1 MAFTISVRLILHGQ
15 NTSLEWNEWLNSQ
28 KLWFCQFRT
37 VQSNLNS
44 DTSHEDR
51 HIQMDIKGQWGFRG
65 KKVRNFTNKTIKSI
79 TQQMLGK
86 KKTTKNKSI
95 WHEKINQK
103 RKAWKG
109 KWVLY
114 KLCQLSANLLYFSEN
129 APVLVFSLVPDIFLA
144 YKCYH
149 ELLLVA
155 MAVQRKDPLVR
166 KQGSWAAGLPC
177 WGVAKQGFSFI
188 QCFFHCIFVLAQLT
202 TKGKKNTITQPCRVK
217 NKREYRNKR
226 NIRISFLWAF
236 SNSPYNCFSFFL
248 I

>member
-1 MAFTISVRLILHGQ
+1 M
-15 NTSLEWNEWLNSQ
+15 N
-28 KLWFCQFRT
+28 
-37 VQSNLNS
+37 
-44 DTSHEDR
+44 
-51 HIQMDIKGQWGFRG
+51 
-65 KKVRNFTNKTIKSI
+65 
-79 TQQMLGK
+79 
-86 KKTTKNKSI
+86 
-95 WHEKINQK
+95 EKINQK
-103 RKAWKG
+103 REAWRR
-109 KWVLY
+109 VNEFY
-114 KLCQLSANLLYFSEN
+114 KSCQIYANLFHFSDN

-217 NKREYRNKR
+217 TKESTETRETSEYHFQRPFETFP
-226 NIRISFLWAF
+226 IVVLAF
-236 SNSPYNCFSFFL
+236 TYS
-248 I
+248 

>member
-1 MAFTISVRLILHGQ
+1 MRKLI
-15 NTSLEWNEWLNSQ
+15 
-28 KLWFCQFRT
+28 R
-37 VQSNLNS
+37 
-44 DTSHEDR
+44 
-51 HIQMDIKGQWGFRG
+51 RG
-65 KKVRNFTNKTIKSI
+65 KLEKVN
-79 TQQMLGK
+79 
-86 KKTTKNKSI
+86 
-95 WHEKINQK
+95 E
-103 RKAWKG
+103 
-109 KWVLY
+109 LY
-114 KLCQLSANLLYFSEN
+114 KLCQLYANLFHFSEN

-217 NKREYRNKR
+217 NKRKHRNKR
-226 NIRISFLWAF
+226 NIRMSFLRAF
-236 SNSPYNCFSFFL
+236 SNSSYNCFSFFL